1 MKVIYLIITTV
12 ILIISLSAG
21 CGDLGV
27 NRTIQIADGESHKG
41 DLNSVNGAII
51 IGRNCEISGG
61 CRTVNGGI
69 EVKESA
75 TVEDLLAVNGSISLA
90 EKVQVLG
97 EVNTVNGSI
106 DCQQGVTVKDEIST
120 LNGDIN
126 LNNSTVKYNVQTING
141 DITLHNKSI
150 VEGDIVIRPRRGFSA
165 DNPALSIT
173 ISDSS
178 VVGGDIINRDKDR
191 TVNVILSSGG
201 QVKGRVQNA
210 EVIRQ

>member
-1 MKVIYLIITTV
+1 MKVIFLIVASV
-12 ILIISLSAG
+12 ILFISLFTG

-27 NRTIQIADGESHKG
+27 NRTIQIADGERHQG

-75 TVEDLLAVNGSISLA
+75 AVEDLQTINGSISLA

-120 LNGDIN
+120 MNGDIN
-126 LNNSTVKYNVQTING
+126 LNNSTVKYNVQTANG
-141 DITLHNKSI
+141 DITLHNKSR
-150 VEGDIVIRPRRGFSA
+150 VEGDIVIRPRRGFSSG
-165 DNPALSIT
+165 NPALNII

-178 VVGGDIINRDKDR
+178 VVAGNIINRDKDR

-201 QVKGRVQNA
+201 QVKGHVQNVQII
-210 EVIRQ
+210 EQ